1 RIRRLSV
8 PLALALAAAAAVAT
22 SATGSFKT
30 AAAPPQARHAN
41 AAADDP
47 IEARIDALMAQM
59 TPQEKLRQLQQQTWT
74 GRAAGQAKI
83 EQAARDGMLGAVFNI
98 NGAAATNALQHIAV
112 EQSRLHIPLLI
123 GYDTIHG
130 YRTIFPIPL
139 GEASSFDP
147 SVAETDASIGA
158 DETAHA
164 GIKQAFAPM
173 VDISHE
179 PRWGRIAEGAG
190 EDPFLGSAFAAAR
203 VRGYQGSDYSA
214 DDKVAATAKH
224 FVAYGQPEG
233 GRDYNTVDLSEQR
246 LRNLYLPP
254 FLAAVNAGAA
264 SIM

>member
-1 RIRRLSV
+1 MSLR
-8 PLALALAAAAAVAT
+8 
-22 SATGSFKT
+22 
-30 AAAPPQARHAN
+30 
-41 AAADDP
+41 D
-47 IEARIDALMAQM
+47 
-59 TPQEKLRQLQQQTWT
+59 KLGQLQQQTWT
-74 GRAAGQAKI
+74 GDPAGQQQV
-83 EQAARDGMLGAVFNI
+83 EDSVRSGMIGAVFNI
-98 NGAAATNALQHIAV
+98 NGAAETNRLQHIAV
-112 EQSRLHIPLLI
+112 DESPLHIPLLI

-147 SVAETDASIGA
+147 SAAETDASVGA

-179 PRWGRIAEGAG
+179 PRWGRISEGAG
-190 EDPFLGSAFAAAR
+190 EDPFLGSVMAAAR

-214 DDKVAATAKH
+214 PDKVAATVKH

-254 FLAAVNAGAA
+254 FQAAVQAGPPR
-264 SIM
+264 